1 MTITFKIKPLFYYF
15 LIFQEIGMMM
25 SNSNNIENNTHNY
38 RNVYISFE
46 DKVRSTDVE
55 TYLKRHLSDF
65 YKNSRFVILCGIH
78 SFDNGEIGHSDSN
91 LVADYQSMF
100 ENVITDYKDQCQQK
114 CENCKQ
120 CQKSKLWKERNFKMG
135 TVMPIFSKK
144 NMNGKYVL
152 LEGSVNSINERIED
166 LMDTKLPHVFIFAS
180 CYSVHSEINHLM
192 RSRGLLSVLSMT
204 KERGDITCGRIFLL
218 DEVQKS
224 LLKKIIKNP
233 ERKDTIVGG

>member
-1 MTITFKIKPLFYYF
+1 M
-15 LIFQEIGMMM
+15 
-25 SNSNNIENNTHNY
+25 
-38 RNVYISFE
+38 
-46 DKVRSTDVE
+46 
-55 TYLKRHLSDF
+55 
-65 YKNSRFVILCGIH
+65 
-78 SFDNGEIGHSDSN
+78 
-91 LVADYQSMF
+91 ADYQSMF
-100 ENVITDYKDQCQQK
+100 ENVISDYKDQCQQK